1 MNKDVYIDL
10 QLYNISKITPVSF
23 LGHSVLGLNHS
34 QTPEIFRRELS
45 PPSRV
50 CGELYVLLCHWTQA
64 SRREIIQMNYR
75 LSVDERQTNGACR
88 LRLAIPLV
96 RLPISLHIHE
106 HLTGWPDSDRFC
118 HPTRINASTATPHCG
133 PSYSN
138 TRWLVHWPLMGGLLH
153 LVQRV
158 GAWAGSVARVHNM
171 AEEPQTSVKK
181 ARL

>member
-1 MNKDVYIDL
+1 MYAFKAKAIRISRAKFHCSCLVFFVLFYLFVCYHFLMNKDVYIDL

-138 TRWLVHWPLMGGLLH
+138 TR
-153 LVQRV
+153 
-158 GAWAGSVARVHNM
+158 
-171 AEEPQTSVKK
+171 
-181 ARL
+181 

>member
-1 MNKDVYIDL
+1 MHLKPRPSGYHVLNFIAAVQFFFVLFYLFVCYHFLMNKDVYIDL

-138 TRWLVHWPLMGGLLH
+138 TR
-153 LVQRV
+153 
-158 GAWAGSVARVHNM
+158 
-171 AEEPQTSVKK
+171 
-181 ARL
+181 